1 MRPFET
7 FDHTADIGLVARG
20 RTMAELLAH
29 AAEGLVDL
37 MVDPKGLRAEMPV
50 EVTVSAPDREALV
63 VSWLNELLYLLDT
76 RRFLP
81 RHYRFTQV
89 SDTSL
94 TAELVGD
101 TIDPRRHTL
110 RRMVKAATYHGLQ
123 LTQTDGQLEARVIL
137 DL

>member
-20 RTMAELLAH
+20 RTMAELLTH

-37 MVDPKGLRAEMPV
+37 MVDPRGLRADTPI
-50 EVTVSAPDREALV
+50 EVSVSAPDRESLV

-81 RHYRFTQV
+81 REYRIREV

-94 TAELVGD
+94 RAELAGD

-123 LTQTDGQLEARVIL
+123 LTHTDGQLEARVIL